1 MRLPGRGVLGGA
13 AALALV
19 LGGLGWLDYR
29 ATVRELRAALAS
41 EAEALHAAIAAA
53 AAVQHAAAGEAERAL
68 AQRLLEHA
76 RLLATMD
83 RRQGLDRTALDSVA
97 GSTDMFRVIVFEA
110 DGTRAYV
117 GGEAGMGA
125 GRGGGFGPREG
136 RGPDGHGP
144 GGAPPDG
151 AGPPAGA
158 SRVAQRLLAGESEV
172 VSAAHLSRGGAER
185 VAAGVRR
192 SGGGAIVLNAANRAA
207 RELDAVYSLDSL
219 VTRVAAATP
228 GIAYIIITGSGD
240 RLARGPM
247 ADEADAA
254 ISNGSVLERT
264 GLIPLN
270 GDRPRELRIGM
281 RLDEVA
287 RAERRAL
294 ARIAGG
300 LSAVGAVLVLAV
312 AFGALRSRY
321 GDLSERHATA
331 QEALRRRD
339 RLAAMGELAS
349 TVAHEIRN
357 PLNAIAMSAQRLARE
372 YPAEADTSGD
382 VTELVRIIQSEASRI
397 NGKVQQF
404 LEFARP
410 PALNVRDVSLGDL
423 LIGIADA
430 ARPVAAAREI
440 RISADTG
447 GAGTVKADPDQLRNA
462 LDNLVRNALDATP
475 PGGTVTLRAGREGS
489 TATIEVEDTGTGIA
503 GDILPRVFDLYFTTK
518 RDGTGVG
525 LAVAQQI
532 VAAHGGTI
540 EVHSAIGQGTRM
552 TINLPQVRVAHV

>member
-1 MRLPGRGVLGGA
+1 MLTGA
-13 AALALV
+13 AALVLV
-19 LGGLGWLDYR
+19 LGALGWLDYR

-97 GSTDMFRVIVFEA
+97 GATDMFRVIVFEA

-117 GGEAGMGA
+117 GGEAGVGA
-125 GRGGGFGPREG
+125 GRGAGFGPREG

-144 GGAPPDG
+144 GGAPQG

-158 SRVAQRLLAGESEV
+158 SRVAQRLLGGESEV
-172 VSAAHLSRGGAER
+172 VSAAHRSRAGGER

-207 RELDAVYSLDSL
+207 RDLDAVYSLDSL
-219 VTRVAAATP
+219 VTRVAASTP

-240 RLARGPM
+240 RVARGPM

-254 ISNGSVLERT
+254 VSNGSVLERK

-270 GDRPRELRIGM
+270 DDRSRELRIGM

-372 YPAEADTSGD
+372 YPAEADASGD

-410 PALNVRDVSLGDL
+410 PALNVRDVSFGDL
-423 LIGIADA
+423 LTSIADA
-430 ARPVAAAREI
+430 ARPVAAARDI
-440 RISADTG
+440 RISADTAS
-447 GAGTVKADPDQLRNA
+447 AGTVKADPDQLRNA

-475 PGGTVTLRAGREGS
+475 PGGTVTLRAGRAGS

-503 GDILPRVFDLYFTTK
+503 ADILPRVFDLYFTTK

-552 TINLPQVRVAHV
+552 TINLPQGRVAHV